1 MAKLI
6 KTIKQYEE
14 VCSQCG
20 DSFVTYRPKE
30 DSLCYQCTEKKN
42 VETHNKA
49 MSQLHRDLLGKK
61 VVISNLSL
69 ESCHNK
75 NFFSFIQLTDEDGQ
89 VINIRATRESDW
101 EDDNSVFDIKIAK
114 DETK

>member
-14 VCSQCG
+14 ICAQCG

-30 DSLCYQCTEKKN
+30 ETLCFECAEKKN

-49 MSQLHRDLLGKK
+49 MSQLHRDLLNKK
-61 VVISNLSL
+61 VIISNLSL
-69 ESCHNK
+69 TSCCNR
-75 NFFSFIQLTDEDGQ
+75 NFFNFIQLTDEDG
-89 VINIRATRESDW
+89 NIIG
-101 EDDNSVFDIKIAK
+101 IKIRSEQNFDRDDQVLGVDIRK
-114 DETK
+114 SEIK